1 MEGLFILLLAL
12 VIDILFG
19 EPPRV
24 IHPVIWMGKVIS
36 FWQRLAP
43 SEPFACCVIPKFCS
57 CLIYQAQSPN
67 KLGNYILELRE
78 ESGARTQLVYGAVM
92 VLLTMCAFASLAYFL
107 LFYMGKI
114 SLVAYIIT
122 AALLL
127 KSVFSFRELRKI
139 ALEIKVLLA
148 SDNLKEA
155 RTKLPGLVSRET
167 RALGKPALVSAT
179 VESVAENTC
188 DSFVAPLFYFLLL
201 GVPGAVA
208 YRVVNTVDAMIGYHG
223 KYEYLGKFA
232 AKLDD
237 VLNFIP
243 ARISGLLLVVA
254 AYLSRRTGK
263 RAWQVM
269 FRDHGKT
276 ESPNAGWPMSAAAG
290 ALGIRLEKVNCYS
303 LGNARNPLTP
313 QFIASGIQLAEMS
326 ALLWVSL
333 CLMTEVTHFVFAA

>member
-24 IHPVIWMGKVIS
+24 IHPVVWMGKVIS
-36 FWQRLAP
+36 FWQRFAP
-43 SEPFACCVIPKFCS
+43 SEHFACFHSRRLPLVIARSGATK
-57 CLIYQAQSPN
+57 QSHSTQDR
-67 KLGNYILELRE
+67 LRE
-78 ESGARTQLVYGAVM
+78 ESGGWPQLVYGAVT
-92 VLLTMCAFASLAYFL
+92 VLLTIFIFASAAYFL
-107 LFYMGKI
+107 LFYVGKI
-114 SLVAYIIT
+114 SLMAYIIT

-127 KSVFSFRELRKI
+127 KSTFSFRELREI

-167 RALGKPALVSAT
+167 QALGKPALVSAT

-223 KYEYLGKFA
+223 EYEYLGKFA
-232 AKLDD
+232 ARLDD
-237 VLNFIP
+237 ILNFVP

-254 AYLSRRTGK
+254 AYLCRRGGN

-269 FRDHGKT
+269 FRDHSKT
-276 ESPNAGWPMSAAAG
+276 ESPNAGWPMSAVAG
-290 ALGIRLEKVNCYS
+290 ALGVRLEKVNCYS
-303 LGNARNPLTP
+303 LGNANNPLTP
-313 QFIASGIQLAEMS
+313 QFIASGIRLAEVS

-333 CLMTEVTHFVFAA
+333 CFITEVTHFVFVA